1 MNKNNFYKKMIIS
14 VTGATLLS
22 VGLSQVPNNEI
33 GTTPIEASAARN
45 VKVIGANSAVYKQT
59 GKKAVKTKKIIRVGK
74 KVRVYGQKS
83 INGNLYYKIGKNEYI
98 KASNVDAKKRQAAK
112 NTVLY
117 TRSGKVIKN
126 SKVRKGQGVKVYGAV
141 VTINGRKYY
150 STKYGYIKV
159 SALVKKEKPAKNN
172 NGADNST
179 QNSTVGNDSSSNSST
194 GSNSNSSN
202 SNGSASSGSS
212 INGSDS
218 AGSNGSGSNGSGS
231 NGSSSNG
238 SDSAG
243 SNGSGSNGS
252 DSAGSNGSG
261 SNGSDS
267 AGSNGSGSNG
277 SDSAGS
283 NGSGSNGSD
292 SAGSNGSDSNG
303 SDSAG
308 SNGSGSNSSDN
319 GTTTPTVDP
328 LKDKKAAASTAVR
341 DAANDAINAIKS
353 GPLSDADQT
362 AAIDRVNKIA
372 QAASDT
378 IDNAKSE
385 KEITDT
391 QAAAIAACQL
401 EPSKIESSDLATKAG
416 EFVTKAGG
424 DETKV
429 KAAVDKAK
437 EAIAK
442 AATKDELDKAEA
454 DLQNDLNE
462 IVPFEKQQEAAANA
476 IKAAAK
482 AGKDKINNDTTLS
495 DDDKATANATIDAVV
510 EATLGAKGD
519 GTEGDVHDAKT
530 TADLVTALNAVQAV
544 CGQGAVDPI
553 GDPLKDQKAVATT
566 AITNAVSDAV
576 NAIKSS
582 PLSDADQTAAID
594 RIKKSA
600 DTAIAAIDNAQSEEE
615 IKDIQE
621 KAVAACQLEPSKIES
636 SDLATKAGEFVT
648 KAGGDETKVKAAVDK
663 AKEAI
668 AKAATKDELD
678 KAEADLQNDLNE
690 IVPFEKQQEAAA
702 NAIKAAAKAG
712 KDKINNDTTLS
723 DDDKATANA
732 TIDAVVE
739 ATLGAK
745 GDGTEGDVHDAKTT
759 ADLVTALNA
768 VQAVCGQGA
777 VDPIGDPLKDQK
789 AVATTAITNA
799 VSDAVNA
806 IKSSP
811 LSDADQTAAIDRIKK
826 SADTAIAAIDNAQ
839 SEEEIK
845 DIQEKAVA
853 ACQLE
858 PSKIEST
865 DLASKAGEFVTN
877 TAGGDATKVKAAVDK
892 AKKAIAKA
900 ATKDKLD
907 EAEANL
913 QNDLNEVVPFAE
925 QKEAAVS
932 AIKATAQA
940 AKDKINS
947 DTSLSD
953 ENKATANATIDAVV
967 ASALEKYDDKTPS
980 AIEDAKTTGDLVSTL
995 NAVKAVC
1002 DKESTNEDA
1011 LKDKKAAA
1019 STAIDDAVTDA
1030 TNAIN
1035 NSPLSNDDKS
1045 AAISKIDQIAQDAKD
1060 SIENAKSE
1068 QEITDAQTAA
1078 IEACQLEPSRIE
1090 SSDLATKAGEFVTK
1104 AGGDSAKVTAAVN
1117 KAKEAIA
1124 NAKTQADLDKAEAAL
1139 QDDLNAVVPFAK
1151 QQEAAV
1157 NAINQAAKDGKDK
1170 YNKDPLLSEDE
1181 KEAINARI
1189 DAIVEITL
1197 GDVQS
1202 ATKASD
1208 LATAVNTVQAA
1219 CAQVPTDSE
1228 STR

>member
-401 EPSKIESSDLATKAG
+401 EPSKIESSDLATKAD

-462 IVPFEKQQEAAANA
+462 IVPFEKQQEAA
-476 IKAAAK
+476 
-482 AGKDKINNDTTLS
+482 
-495 DDDKATANATIDAVV
+495 V
-510 EATLGAKGD
+510 
-519 GTEGDVHDAKT
+519 
-530 TADLVTALNAVQAV
+530 
-544 CGQGAVDPI
+544 
-553 GDPLKDQKAVATT
+553 
-566 AITNAVSDAV
+566 
-576 NAIKSS
+576 
-582 PLSDADQTAAID
+582 
-594 RIKKSA
+594 
-600 DTAIAAIDNAQSEEE
+600 
-615 IKDIQE
+615 
-621 KAVAACQLEPSKIES
+621 
-636 SDLATKAGEFVT
+636 
-648 KAGGDETKVKAAVDK
+648 
-663 AKEAI
+663 
-668 AKAATKDELD
+668 
-678 KAEADLQNDLNE
+678 
-690 IVPFEKQQEAAA
+690 

-913 QNDLNEVVPFAE
+913 QNDLNEVVPFPE

-967 ASALEKYDDKTPS
+967 VSALEKYDDKTPS

-995 NAVKAVC
+995 NAVKVVC

-1045 AAISKIDQIAQDAKD
+1045 TAISKIDQIAQDAKD

>member
-1 MNKNNFYKKMIIS
+1 MSKNNFYKKMIIS

-83 INGNLYYKIGKNEYI
+83 INGKLYYKIGKNEYI

-141 VTINGRKYY
+141 VTINGKKYY

-202 SNGSASSGSS
+202 SNGSTSSGSS

-231 NGSSSNG
+231 TGSNGSSSNGSGSAGSNGSGSNG

-292 SAGSNGSDSNG
+292 SAGSNGS
-303 SDSAG
+303 G
-308 SNGSGSNSSDN
+308 SNGSDN

-353 GPLSDADQT
+353 SPLSDDDQT

-372 QAASDT
+372 QAASDA

-442 AATKDELDKAEA
+442 AATKDELDKAEV

-462 IVPFEKQQEAAANA
+462 VVPFAKQQEAAVNA

-582 PLSDADQTAAID
+582 PLSDDDQTAAID

-621 KAVAACQLEPSKIES
+621 KAVAACQLEPSKIESTDLATKAGEFVTKAGGDETKVKAAVDKAKEAIAKAATKDELDKAEVDLQNDLNEVVPFAKQQEAAVNAIKAAAKAGKDKINNDTTLSDDDKATANATIDAVVEATLGAKGDGTEGNVHDAKATADLVTEVNTVLAVCGQENADPITDPLKDQKVAANTAVRDAANDAINAIKSSPLSDADQNAAIDRVNKIAQAASDTIDKAESEKEITDTQAAAIAACQLEPSKIES

-678 KAEADLQNDLNE
+678 KAEVDLQNDLNE
-690 IVPFEKQQEAAA
+690 VVPFAKQQEAAV

-723 DDDKATANA
+723 DDDKASKNA
-732 TIDAVVE
+732 IIDVVVE
-739 ATLGAK
+739 AALGAK

-759 ADLVTALNA
+759 ADLVTA
-768 VQAVCGQGA
+768 
-777 VDPIGDPLKDQK
+777 
-789 AVATTAITNA
+789 
-799 VSDAVNA
+799 
-806 IKSSP
+806 
-811 LSDADQTAAIDRIKK
+811 
-826 SADTAIAAIDNAQ
+826 
-839 SEEEIK
+839 
-845 DIQEKAVA
+845 
-853 ACQLE
+853 
-858 PSKIEST
+858 
-865 DLASKAGEFVTN
+865 
-877 TAGGDATKVKAAVDK
+877 
-892 AKKAIAKA
+892 
-900 ATKDKLD
+900 
-907 EAEANL
+907 
-913 QNDLNEVVPFAE
+913 
-925 QKEAAVS
+925 
-932 AIKATAQA
+932 
-940 AKDKINS
+940 
-947 DTSLSD
+947 
-953 ENKATANATIDAVV
+953 
-967 ASALEKYDDKTPS
+967 
-980 AIEDAKTTGDLVSTL
+980 
-995 NAVKAVC
+995 
-1002 DKESTNEDA
+1002 
-1011 LKDKKAAA
+1011 
-1019 STAIDDAVTDA
+1019 
-1030 TNAIN
+1030 
-1035 NSPLSNDDKS
+1035 
-1045 AAISKIDQIAQDAKD
+1045 
-1060 SIENAKSE
+1060 
-1068 QEITDAQTAA
+1068 
-1078 IEACQLEPSRIE
+1078 
-1090 SSDLATKAGEFVTK
+1090 
-1104 AGGDSAKVTAAVN
+1104 
-1117 KAKEAIA
+1117 
-1124 NAKTQADLDKAEAAL
+1124 
-1139 QDDLNAVVPFAK
+1139 
-1151 QQEAAV
+1151 
-1157 NAINQAAKDGKDK
+1157 
-1170 YNKDPLLSEDE
+1170 
-1181 KEAINARI
+1181 
-1189 DAIVEITL
+1189 
-1197 GDVQS
+1197 
-1202 ATKASD
+1202 
-1208 LATAVNTVQAA
+1208 VNTVQAA
-1219 CAQVPTDSE
+1219 CAQVPTDSKT
-1228 STR
+1228 TR